1 MNKIFQAVYIRN
13 WQYDHMNETKRAIVF
28 FGTVVGCCMLVA
40 FCYLIQLMTKT
51 SGLGNF
57 AYNLMIILASVAAML
72 RVPYMQ
78 GWINKY
84 RPEGLK
90 APEHPQIIAPNLN
103 SWKIPYLRILGIN
116 DMYASED
123 EIKKAFRTMAMKYH
137 PDRCKDPRAGEYFN
151 TVKQAYEHLI
161 R

>member
-1 MNKIFQAVYIRN
+1 M
-13 WQYDHMNETKRAIVF
+13 DETKRAIVF

-51 SGLGNF
+51 SGPGDF

-84 RPEGLK
+84 RPEGLQDPK
-90 APEHPQIIAPNLN
+90 PLQVIASY
-103 SWKIPYLRILGIN
+103 SWKIPYLRVLGIN

-137 PDRCKDPRAGEYFN
+137 PDRCKDLRAGEYFN
-151 TVKQAYEHLI
+151 TVKQAYEHLVH
-161 R
+161 